1 MLKSKTNMCIFL
13 GKCDSG
19 MAPCLPEDLWCNGYK
34 DCADGSDEQFPMC
47 LAHPCPNY
55 GTPGFGMLSGFY

>member
-1 MLKSKTNMCIFL
+1 
-13 GKCDSG
+13 
-19 MAPCLPEDLWCNGYK
+19 MAPCLPEDVWCNGYK

-55 GTPGFGMLSGFY
+55 GIPGLDMLSGY